1 MKFKNNFEILPSFLN
16 GIYKKE
22 LIIKNKFI
30 FSNSS
35 IYQNLQFSY
44 KNFSKTNIISYS
56 NNSFNTKI
64 SNKHFLVIEKYFNK
78 LSNNDI
84 FFNTKKISIFLE
96 NLNIIE
102 NKKEFKFLYQEIN
115 EIIKKDNYLHNEFK
129 NSELR
134 FLNYLFNYD
143 EEIAFDI
150 FLNIKKYNK
159 THPKIS
165 VIIPIYNSEN
175 FIKECLNS
183 LINQSFK
190 NFEIIGIND
199 GSTDNSLKILKEF
212 EEKDERIYLKTQ
224 NNLGA
229 GIARNVGMKMA
240 KGEYLIFLD
249 SDDIFNETMLEELY
263 AKIKGN
269 NLEIVICNSN
279 SFDTLNN
286 KKIFYGKRYSFSDEQ
301 MMILNKN
308 FSSLN
313 IKKDFFDLF
322 VWWPWDKIFKKKFIE
337 NLGIEFQN
345 LKSTNDLFFICSAVI
360 SSNKITFLDKVFI
373 NHRVNIKTSIENS
386 REKSWDNFYYA
397 LKELKNFIK
406 IKGLYKRFKQDFIN
420 YVASFSIW
428 HLETMNGKSFCFLY
442 KKIRNEWWN
451 EFGVSKRPQNYF
463 YHRNIYI
470 KLKIILESDLREID
484 IKINDTK
491 IDYLNE
497 KKKNC
502 IPKVSVIIPVYNAEK
517 YLSNS
522 LNSII
527 NQTLKNIE
535 IICINDGSFD
545 NSLKI
550 LNYFKEIDNRIII
563 INQKN
568 KGVNFARNE
577 GLKIAK
583 GQFVLF
589 FDSDDIL
596 IKDALEKLFELSVK
610 NKLEILYF
618 NSKIIFDDKIIEN
631 DYPNN
636 IHYKVNSNNNFK
648 NGNEIFLKFINE
660 NKWIFSPCSQF
671 IKNSVLLN
679 NKISFLEGIKFD
691 DNLFSFNLISYINNG
706 LEINEIYYLK
716 MLHYKTFKK
725 TDKLLKILYDYIIN
739 LKELLL
745 ISLKFEYNE
754 NLINY
759 VSLELFID
767 SLEEKIFFVFKKIQL
782 DSIFIINQ
790 WKINEQILL
799 LLILINEKNIVD
811 FVKDLLKKNKNFH
824 LIFLFNKFEKKNCF
838 KLNYK
843 IKEYKK
849 FLL

>member
-360 SSNKITFLDKVFI
+360 SSKKISYLDKIFI

-545 NSLKI
+545 NSIKI

>member
-1 MKFKNNFEILPSFLN
+1 MKFKNKFEILPSFLN
-16 GIYKKE
+16 GIYKKD
-22 LIIKNKFI
+22 LLIKNKFI
-30 FSNSS
+30 FFSNSS
-35 IYQNLQFSY
+35 FYKNLLFSY
-44 KNFSKTNIISYS
+44 KYFSKTNIILYT
-56 NNSFNTKI
+56 NNSFINNKYKNTKI
-64 SNKHFLVIEKYFNK
+64 SNKHFFEIEK

-84 FFNTKKISIFLE
+84 FFNTKKISIFLR

-102 NKKEFKFLYQEIN
+102 NKKEYFKFLFQEIN
-115 EIIKKDNYLHNEFK
+115 GIIKKDNYLHNKFN

-134 FLNYLFNYD
+134 FLNYLLNYN

-150 FLNIKKYNK
+150 FLNTKKYNK

-175 FIKECLNS
+175 FIKECLTS

-199 GSTDNSLKILKEF
+199 GSTDNSLKILREF

-279 SFDTLNN
+279 NFDTLNN
-286 KKIFYGKRYSFSDEQ
+286 KKNFYEKRYSFSDEQ

-313 IKKDFFDLF
+313 IKNDFFNLF
-322 VWWPWDKIFKKKFIE
+322 IWWPWDKIFKKKFIE

-360 SSNKITFLDKVFI
+360 SSKKISYLDKIFI

-406 IKGLYKRFKQDFIN
+406 AKGLYKRFKQDFIN
-420 YVASFSIW
+420 YVALFSIW

-442 KKIRNEWWN
+442 KKLRNEWWN

-463 YHRNIYI
+463 YDRNIYI
-470 KLKIILESDLREID
+470 KLKID

-491 IDYLNE
+491 IEYLNE

-550 LNYFKEIDNRIII
+550 LNYFKDIDNRIII

-583 GQFVLF
+583 GEFVLF
-589 FDSDDIL
+589 FDSDDFL

-618 NSKIIFDDKIIEN
+618 NSKMIFDDKIIEN
-631 DYPNN
+631 DYPKN
-636 IHYKVNSNNNFK
+636 IHYKINSNNNFK
-648 NGNEIFLKFINE
+648 NGNEIFLKYINE

-671 IKNSVLLN
+671 IKNSFLLN
-679 NKISFLEGIKFD
+679 NKISFLEGIKFN
-691 DNLFSFNLISYINNG
+691 DNLFSFNLISYINNV
-706 LEINEIYYLK
+706 LEINEIYHLK
-716 MLHYKTFKK
+716 MFHYKTFKK
-725 TDKLLKILYDYIIN
+725 TDKLLKILNDYIIN
-739 LKELLL
+739 IKELLL

-754 NLINY
+754 NLINH

-767 SLEEKIFFVFKKIQL
+767 SLEEKIFFVFKKIQM

-790 WKINEQILL
+790 WKIDEQILL
-799 LLILINEKNIVD
+799 LLILIKKKNIVD
-811 FVKDLLKKNKNFH
+811 FVKDSLKKNKNFH

-849 FLL
+849 FLNYL

>member
-313 IKKDFFDLF
+313 IEKDFFDLF
-322 VWWPWDKIFKKKFIE
+322 IWWPWDKIFKKKFIE